1 MSRAVKLSNELVE
14 SAKIHAAAAQ
24 RPSAQQIEYWARL
37 GKAVEENS
45 ELPLQFIKD
54 TLLALED
61 VYVVLKVNI
70 WHDLLFG
77 CKGHAMVAEVLRG
90 LVAAA
95 QEFVTI
101 RGAVITLAIVTA
113 AHLRKHIWSAMLR
126 AWPNVRRIWH
136 VVLDHMLRSPRFY
149 TIAIPLA
156 LILGMFAK
164 FYHVVTN
171 GYVIGTG
178 TLADRGTFGD
188 SFGVITSLFTGL
200 GFAGLT
206 ITLVIQQWQISRQK
220 QDSENAR
227 DDQNFARYDST
238 LHQLLDLYKQSVDC
252 VVIKRDETT
261 FEGLEGIGH
270 ANNKLLNTLK
280 KSKAAILPSDVARRY
295 GKGET
300 TDNDWRTL
308 DHLFNHNTAII
319 ESTFIRQG
327 RIINSFT
334 LLMHHLEDRPPPRF
348 KDIQYARAL
357 VHSQLTT
364 LEVSYFFYLALG
376 FKKEDNLRRLLRS
389 SGLLEAFPTVC
400 HLEIHRV
407 MYMQLWGYDPR
418 TGLAPRKPTSSKKP
432 VAESSDWE
440 IVEDDGSGQNLP

>member
-1 MSRAVKLSNELVE
+1 MIVFLV
-14 SAKIHAAAAQ
+14 A
-24 RPSAQQIEYWARL
+24 
-37 GKAVEENS
+37 
-45 ELPLQFIKD
+45 
-54 TLLALED
+54 
-61 VYVVLKVNI
+61 
-70 WHDLLFG
+70 
-77 CKGHAMVAEVLRG
+77 KGHAMVAEVLTG

-95 QEFVTI
+95 QEFFSI
-101 RGAVITLAIVTA
+101 RGVVITLAIVIA
-113 AHLRKHIWSAMLR
+113 ALLRKRIWSAICR
-126 AWPNVRRIWH
+126 ARPFVWRIWN
-136 VVLDHMLRSPRFY
+136 VVRGHILRSPRFY

-156 LILGMFAK
+156 LILGMFTK
-164 FYHVVTN
+164 FYSIVAD
-171 GYVIGTG
+171 GYVAGTG
-178 TLADRGTFGD
+178 TLAERGTFGD

-227 DDQNFARYDST
+227 DDQNFARYDTT
-238 LHQLLDLYKQSVDC
+238 LHQLLDLYKQSVEC
-252 VVIKRDETT
+252 VVIKRDQTT
-261 FEGLEGIGH
+261 FEGLDGIGY
-270 ANNKLLNTLK
+270 ANNKLINTLR
-280 KSKAAILPSDVARRY
+280 KSKAAILPSDIARRY

-308 DHLFNHNTAII
+308 EHLFNHNAAII

-348 KDIQYARAL
+348 KDIEYARAL

-376 FKKEDNLRRLLRS
+376 FRKEGNLRRLLRS

-400 HLEIHRV
+400 LMEIHRV

-418 TGLAPRKPTSSKKP
+418 TGLAPRKPTSFKKP
-432 VAESSDWE
+432 VVESSDWE
-440 IVEDDGSGQNLP
+440 IVGDDGTGQNLP